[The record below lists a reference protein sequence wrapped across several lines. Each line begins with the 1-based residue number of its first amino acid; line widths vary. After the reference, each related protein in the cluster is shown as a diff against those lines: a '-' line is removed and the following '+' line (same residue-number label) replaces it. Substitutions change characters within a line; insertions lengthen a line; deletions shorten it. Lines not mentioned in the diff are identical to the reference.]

1 LALNHVGEDHWA
13 VSSRA
18 ATLLLC
24 SLFVDCTAHQGAAFL
39 NLAIVY
45 AALVSQL
52 EWNCGVTSLFG
63 LDLVETRGFLK

>member
-1 LALNHVGEDHWA
+1 MGRKQSSGKFVAL
-13 VSSRA
+13 
-18 ATLLLC
+18 L
-24 SLFVDCTAHQGAAFL
+24 LFVDCTADQGAAFL

-52 EWNCGVTSLFG
+52 EWNCGVTFLFG